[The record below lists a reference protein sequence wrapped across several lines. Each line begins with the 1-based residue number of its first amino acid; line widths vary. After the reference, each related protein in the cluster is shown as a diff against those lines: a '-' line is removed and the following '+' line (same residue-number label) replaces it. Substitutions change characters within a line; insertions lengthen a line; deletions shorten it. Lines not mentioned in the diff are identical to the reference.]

1 MTKTQRWLLVVAAF
15 MAALA
20 LFVYSVS
27 ATIVKLN
34 SHFASMGMIERY
46 F

>member
-15 MAALA
+15 MTALA
-20 LFVYSVS
+20 LFVYSIA
-27 ATIVKLN
+27 ATVVKLT
-34 SHFASMGMIERY
+34 ARGMMEKY